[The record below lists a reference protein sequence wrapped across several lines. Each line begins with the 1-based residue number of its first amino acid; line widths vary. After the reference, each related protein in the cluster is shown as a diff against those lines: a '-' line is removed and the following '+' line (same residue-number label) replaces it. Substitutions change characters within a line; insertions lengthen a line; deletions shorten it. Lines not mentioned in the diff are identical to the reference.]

1 MKKLFLLLSVLG
13 VSVVTMFLETDK
25 KKKKKKRFLD
35 PELTGPHGEP
45 VLIGSNGGRYYFK
58 NDRKI
63 YIRHKHE
70 D

>member
-13 VSVVTMFLETDK
+13 LSVVTMFLETDK
-25 KKKKKKRFLD
+25 KNKKKKRFLD
-35 PELTGPHGEP
+35 PEITGPHGEP

-63 YIRHKHE
+63 YVRHKHE